1 MDYFSPGL
9 KEIARVVG
17 RWRNQWRLRGVKKHL
32 AKAETELGLLGWQQA
47 EFDPVTQREVDKIQQ
62 TEREQ
67 ARLTNES
74 AEISHVIADLRTQ
87 REQARLA
94 FEKQSVPLAAE
105 RKTLRESIEKSGAQ
119 VSLLRK
125 QIADYESREPQ
136 LERDLR
142 EANRLQ
148 KKLLTADAPAIEIRE
163 QQAELRDRIT
173 SIPGRIAETRR
184 QRTRAQAEKEE
195 LKKTIEQ
202 ETGRESA
209 LGQQIKELEAAQEAE
224 DRRLADAISAK
235 EHERNKIEAENTR
248 LEKDK
253 INPYREIGRVLA
265 DNHLPPMNQP
275 QALDAVRDD
284 RLRTQEIEYAIA
296 KSRADSDAADR
307 ALVQNSLILLGAVL
321 LAVGLVIGALIPR

>member
-9 KEIARVVG
+9 KEIARVVA
-17 RWRNQWRLRGVKKHL
+17 RWRNQWRLHGVKKQL

-74 AEISHVIADLRTQ
+74 AAISQAIADLRTQ

-94 FEKQSVPLAAE
+94 FETKSVPLAAE
-105 RKTLRESIEKSGAQ
+105 RKTLRESIEKAGAQ

-142 EANRLQ
+142 EATRLQ
-148 KKLLTADAPAIEIRE
+148 HHLLAMESHTPEMRD
-163 QQAELRDRIT
+163 QQVELRDRIT
-173 SIPGRIAETRR
+173 TIPGRIAETQR
-184 QRTRAQAEKEE
+184 QRARAQAEQEE
-195 LKKTIEQ
+195 LKKTIAQ
-202 ETGRESA
+202 ETARETA
-209 LGQQIKELEAAQEAE
+209 LGQQARELEAAQEAG
-224 DRRLADAISAK
+224 DRRLADAISVQENA
-235 EHERNKIEAENTR
+235 RGKIEAENTR
-248 LEKDK
+248 LDKDK

-275 QALDAVRDD
+275 QALDTVRDS
-284 RLRTQEIEYAIA
+284 RLRVQEIEYAIA

-307 ALVQNSLILLGAVL
+307 ALVQNSLILLGAIL
-321 LAVGLVIGALIPR
+321 LALGLVIGTLIPR

>member
-17 RWRNQWRLRGVKKHL
+17 RWRNQWRLRGVKKQL

-67 ARLTNES
+67 ARLTNAS
-74 AEISHVIADLRTQ
+74 AAVSQAIAELKTQ
-87 REQARLA
+87 REQARQA
-94 FEKQSVPLAAE
+94 FEKESGPVGAE
-105 RKTLRESIEKSGAQ
+105 RKTLREHIEKAGAQ

-136 LERDLR
+136 LERELR
-142 EANRLQ
+142 DAHRLQ
-148 KKLLTADAPAIEIRE
+148 KELFAVESLTAEMRD
-163 QQAELRDRIT
+163 QQTDVRDRIT
-173 SIPGRIAETRR
+173 TIPGRIAEIQR
-184 QRTRAQAEKEE
+184 QRARGRAEKEE
-195 LKKTIEQ
+195 LKKTIAQ
-202 ETGRESA
+202 ETAREAA
-209 LGQQIKELEAAQEAE
+209 LAQRAKELETAQDAE
-224 DRRLADAISAK
+224 DRRLADAISAR
-235 EHERNKIEAENTR
+235 ENERGKIEDENTR
-248 LEKDK
+248 LESDK

-275 QALDAVRDD
+275 QALDAVRDG
-284 RLRTQEIEYAIA
+284 RLRLQEVEYAIA

-321 LAVGLVIGALIPR
+321 LAIGLVIGAVIPR

>member
-1 MDYFSPGL
+1 MDYFSPGFG
-9 KEIARVVG
+9 EIARVVA
-17 RWRNQWRLRGVKKHL
+17 RWHGQWRLRGVKKQL

-74 AEISHVIADLRTQ
+74 AAISQAITDLRTQ
-87 REQARLA
+87 REQTRLE
-94 FEKQSVPLAAE
+94 FEKKAVPLAAE
-105 RKTLRESIEKSGAQ
+105 RKTLRENIEKAGAQ

-125 QIADYESREPQ
+125 QIADYENREPQ

-148 KKLLTADAPAIEIRE
+148 KELLTADAPAIEIRE
-163 QQAELRDRIT
+163 QQADLRDRIT
-173 SIPGRIAETRR
+173 SIPGRIAETQR

-209 LGQQIKELEAAQEAE
+209 LGQQIKELEAAQETE
-224 DRRLADAISAK
+224 DRRLADAISEK
-235 EHERNKIEAENTR
+235 ENARHKIEAENTR

-275 QALDAVRDD
+275 QALDAVRDG
-284 RLRTQEIEYAIA
+284 RLRLQEIEYAIA